1 MNLLLIVALTMIF
14 ENANPSPILLK
25 PGEPL
30 PPIRG
35 EFLNGKNS
43 SLPKVAAGKVALLA
57 LGFTYDSRFAV
68 EDWVKKFRET
78 FGEIPSVTFYEIPMI
93 GGIARLGKWFID
105 SGMRKGT
112 PPQLHENVMTVYGG
126 TDIWKRRI
134 GFNEPKHAYLILLDK
149 KGNVRWLYHGY
160 YNEQDFPQLAAK
172 VEELLNENSL

>member
-43 SLPKVAAGKVALLA
+43 SLPEVAAGKVALLA

-68 EDWVKKFRET
+68 ENWVKKFREA
-78 FGEIPSVTFYEIPMI
+78 FGEISSVTFYEIPMI

-172 VEELLNENSL
+172 VEELLDENSL